1 MPIKEIGL
9 VSFRNHDTLNME
21 FCPNINVIWGKN
33 GSGKTAVLEA
43 IHSLSIGRSFRTNK
57 KKELLKD
64 EKEFFS
70 ITGNFYERNNI
81 QKIQIN
87 QTKDGTRRIIID
99 GNKLE
104 SIRELVGLNPVVLLS
119 PEEQIITKGAPQD
132 QRNYFNK
139 LFSVVSKEYFT
150 ILSDYNRILKQRN
163 KLLDDFNLVGEAETE
178 LSIWNERISE
188 TGQELW
194 KERTELLKSYS
205 FELKNTVKDFNEG
218 KFTFMCEYV
227 AKISDNEKEYIE
239 ILEKRQSR
247 DIYLGRTTFGPHTD
261 KINFTFNKKNVKQY
275 GSQGEHKL
283 ALLLIKLAEVKL
295 IRKVTEKTPIVL
307 LDDLFAKLDDSRSKQ
322 AMAMIEK
329 DLQTIITT
337 TDLKIVEDR
346 GVKFDNL
353 NNCSFYLE

>member
-9 VSFRNHDTLNME
+9 VSFRNHDKINMQ

-33 GSGKTAVLEA
+33 GSGKTAILEA
-43 IHSLSIGRSFRTNK
+43 IHSLSIGRSFRTSR
-57 KKELLKD
+57 KKELLKED
-64 EKEFFS
+64 KEFFS
-70 ITGNFYERNNI
+70 ITGKFYANDKI
-81 QKIQIN
+81 QEIQIN

-99 GNKLE
+99 GDKVE
-104 SIRELVGLNPVVLLS
+104 SIRELVGINPVVLLS

-132 QRNYFNK
+132 KRNYFNK
-139 LFSVVSKEYFT
+139 LFSIVSNKYFT
-150 ILSDYNRILKQRN
+150 ILSEYNRILKQRN
-163 KLLDDFNLVGEAETE
+163 KLLDDFNIINKAETE
-178 LSIWNERISE
+178 LNIWNERISE
-188 TGQELW
+188 IGQELW
-194 KERTELLKSYS
+194 KKRIELLKKYNI
-205 FELKNTVKDFNEG
+205 ELKRTVKDFKDGN
-218 KFTFMCEYV
+218 FTFICEPV
-227 AKISDNEKEYIE
+227 TKTPNNENEYLE
-239 ILEKRQSR
+239 ILKHRQSK

-261 KINFTFNKKNVKQY
+261 KFNFTFNGKNIKQY

-322 AMAMIEK
+322 AMAMIDK

-346 GVKFDNL
+346 GIKIDNS
-353 NNCSFYLE
+353 NNCSFYLG

>member
-9 VSFRNHDTLNME
+9 VSFRNHETINLE

-33 GSGKTAVLEA
+33 GSGKTAILEA
-43 IHSLSIGRSFRTNK
+43 IHSLSIGRSFRTNR

-64 EKEFFS
+64 DKEFFS
-70 ITGNFYERNNI
+70 IIGKFETAN
-81 QKIQIN
+81 KIQEIVIN
-87 QTKDGTRRIIID
+87 QTKDGTRRMFIN

-139 LFSVVSKEYFT
+139 LFSIVSNKYFA
-150 ILSDYNRILKQRN
+150 ILSEYNRILKQRN
-163 KLLDDFNLVGEAETE
+163 KLLDDFDLINNGRTE
-178 LSIWNERISE
+178 LEIWNERISE
-188 TGQELW
+188 IGQKLW
-194 KERTELLKSYS
+194 KRRGEYFKNYSIELS
-205 FELKNTVKDFNEG
+205 NTVKDFEG
-218 KFTFMCEYV
+218 DGFTFSGELVTKM
-227 AKISDNEKEYIE
+227 ADNEKAYIE
-239 ILEKRQSR
+239 ILKKTQNK

-261 KINFTFNKKNVKQY
+261 KITFTFNGKNIKQY

-295 IRKVTEKTPIVL
+295 IRKVTKNAPIVL
-307 LDDLFAKLDDSRSKQ
+307 LDDLFAKLDDTRSRQ
-322 AMAMIEK
+322 ATGMIGS

-346 GVKFDNL
+346 GVKIDNL
-353 NNCSFYLE
+353 NNCSFYLD

>member
-9 VSFRNHDTLNME
+9 VSFRNHDTINIE

-33 GSGKTAVLEA
+33 GSGKTAILEA
-43 IHSLSIGRSFRTNK
+43 IHSLSIGRSFRTNR
-57 KKELLKD
+57 KKELLKND
-64 EKEFFS
+64 KEFLS
-70 ITGNFYERNNI
+70 ITGKFHTNDKI

-87 QTKDGTRRIIID
+87 QTKDGTRRILID

-119 PEEQIITKGAPQD
+119 PEEQIITKGSPQD

-139 LFSVVSKEYFT
+139 LFSIVSNEYFT

-163 KLLDDFNLVGEAETE
+163 KLLDDFNLVSGAGKE
-178 LSIWNERISE
+178 INVWNERISE
-188 TGQELW
+188 IGQKLW
-194 KERTELLKSYS
+194 MRRTEFFNKYS
-205 FELKNTVKDFNEG
+205 LELKNTVKDFKDG
-218 KFTFMCEYV
+218 KFSFSGELEKKMPE
-227 AKISDNEKEYIE
+227 NEKEYIE
-239 ILEKRQSR
+239 ILKKGQNR
-247 DIYLGRTTFGPHTD
+247 DIYLGRTSFGPHID
-261 KINFTFNKKNVKQY
+261 KINFTFNGKNIKQY

-295 IRKVTEKTPIVL
+295 IRKVTEKVPIIL

-322 AMAMIEK
+322 AMAMI
-329 DLQTIITT
+329 DNDFQTIITT

-346 GVKFDNL
+346 GVKINKS
-353 NNCSFYLE
+353 NNCSFYLG

>member
-9 VSFRNHDTLNME
+9 VSFRNHDTINIE
-21 FCPNINVIWGKN
+21 FCPKINVIWGKN
-33 GSGKTAVLEA
+33 GSGKTAILEA
-43 IHSLSIGRSFRTNK
+43 IHSLSIGRSFRTNR

-64 EKEFFS
+64 DKKFLS
-70 ITGNFYERNNI
+70 ITGNFQNNDKI

-87 QTKDGTRRIIID
+87 QTKDGTRRILID

-119 PEEQIITKGAPQD
+119 PEEQIITKGSPQD

-139 LFSVVSKEYFT
+139 LFSVISNEYFT

-163 KLLDDFNLVGEAETE
+163 KLLDDFNLISGAGKE
-178 LSIWNERISE
+178 LNVWNERISE
-188 TGQELW
+188 MGQKLW
-194 KERTELLKSYS
+194 ARRTELFNRYNLE
-205 FELKNTVKDFNEG
+205 FKNTVKDFKDGNFSFSGELET
-218 KFTFMCEYV
+218 KMPE
-227 AKISDNEKEYIE
+227 NEKDYIE
-239 ILEKRQSR
+239 MLSKRQNR
-247 DIYLGRTTFGPHTD
+247 DIYLGRTSFGPHTD
-261 KINFTFNKKNVKQY
+261 KINFMFNRKNIKQY

-295 IRKVTEKTPIVL
+295 IRKVTKKDPIIL

-322 AMAMIEK
+322 AMAMIDN

-337 TDLKIVEDR
+337 TDLKIVEER
-346 GVKFDNL
+346 GVKIDKS
-353 NNCSFYLE
+353 NNCSFYLG

>member
-9 VSFRNHDTLNME
+9 VSFRNHDTVNMK

-33 GSGKTAVLEA
+33 GSGKTAILEA
-43 IHSLSIGRSFRTNK
+43 IHSLSIGRSFRTNR

-64 EKEFFS
+64 DKEFLS
-70 ITGNFYERNNI
+70 MTGKFKTNNKI
-81 QKIQIN
+81 QEIQIN
-87 QTKDGTRRIIID
+87 QTKDGTRRILID

-139 LFSVVSKEYFT
+139 LFSVVSNEYFL

-163 KLLDDFNLVGEAETE
+163 KLLDDFNLINEAEIE
-178 LSIWNERISE
+178 LKIWNERIAE
-188 TGQELW
+188 IGQKLW
-194 KERTELLKSYS
+194 EKRENFIERYNH
-205 FELKNTVKDFNEG
+205 ELKKTVKDFKVEN
-218 KFTFMCEYV
+218 FTFSFEQTT
-227 AKISDNEKEYIE
+227 KRSENEKTYIE
-239 ILEKRQSR
+239 GLIKRQNK

-261 KINFTFNKKNVKQY
+261 KVNFMFNGKNIKQY

-295 IRKVTEKTPIVL
+295 IRKETEKVPIVL

-322 AMAMIEK
+322 AMAMI
-329 DLQTIITT
+329 DNNLQIIITT

-346 GVKFDNL
+346 GIKIDNS
-353 NNCSFYLE
+353 NNSSFYLG

>member
-87 QTKDGTRRIIID
+87 QTKNGTRRIIID

-139 LFSVVSKEYFT
+139 LFSVVSNEYFT

-163 KLLDDFNLVGEAETE
+163 KLLDDFNLVGKAETE
-178 LSIWNERISE
+178 ISIWNERISE

-194 KERTELLKSYS
+194 KERTKLLKSYS
-205 FELKNTVKDFNEG
+205 LELKNTVKDFNEG
-218 KFTFMCEYV
+218 KFTFMCEHV
-227 AKISDNEKEYIE
+227 AKIPDNEKEYIE

-261 KINFTFNKKNVKQY
+261 KTNFTFNNKNIKQY

-283 ALLLIKLAEVKL
+283 ALLLIKLAEVRL
-295 IRKVTEKTPIVL
+295 IRKVTEKAPIVL
-307 LDDLFAKLDDSRSKQ
+307 LDDLFAKLDDSRSRQ
-322 AMAMIEK
+322 AMAMIEY

-346 GVKFDNL
+346 GVKIDNL
-353 NNCSFYLE
+353 SNCSFYLE

>member
-9 VSFRNHDTLNME
+9 VSFRNHDAIKLK

-33 GSGKTAVLEA
+33 GSGKTAILEA
-43 IHSLSIGRSFRTNK
+43 IHSLSIGRSFRTNR

-64 EKEFFS
+64 DKEFFS
-70 ITGNFYERNNI
+70 ITGTFKTDDKI
-81 QKIQIN
+81 QEIQIN
-87 QTKDGTRRIIID
+87 QTKDGTRRMFID

-119 PEEQIITKGAPQD
+119 PEEQIITKGAPQN

-139 LFSVVSKEYFT
+139 LFSVISNEYFT

-163 KLLDDFNLVGEAETE
+163 KLLDDFNLTNGAKAE
-178 LSIWNERISE
+178 LNIWNETIAE
-188 TGQELW
+188 IGQKLW
-194 KERTELLKSYS
+194 KKRAEFFKKYKLELTK
-205 FELKNTVKDFNEG
+205 TVKDVKES
-218 KFTFMCEYV
+218 KFSFSCALEIKTPE
-227 AKISDNEKEYIE
+227 NEKEYLE
-239 ILEKRQSR
+239 ILKKRQNR

-261 KINFTFNKKNVKQY
+261 KINFTFNGKNIKQY

-295 IRKVTEKTPIVL
+295 IRKVTKNAPIVL

-322 AMAMIEK
+322 AMAMIDK
-329 DLQTIITT
+329 NHQTIITT
-337 TDLKIVEDR
+337 TNIKIVEDR
-346 GVKFDNL
+346 GIRIDNL
-353 NNCSFYLE
+353 NNGSFYLS

>member
-9 VSFRNHDTLNME
+9 VSFRNHDTINLE

-33 GSGKTAVLEA
+33 GSGKTAILEA
-43 IHSLSIGRSFRTNK
+43 IHSLSIGRSFRTNR

-64 EKEFFS
+64 DMEYFS
-70 ITGNFYERNNI
+70 VTGKFQTADKVQE
-81 QKIQIN
+81 IQIN
-87 QTKDGTRRIIID
+87 QTNDGARRILID

-104 SIRELVGLNPVVLLS
+104 SVKELIGLNPVVLLS
-119 PEEQIITKGAPQD
+119 PEEQIITKGTPQD

-139 LFSVVSKEYFT
+139 LFSIVSNQYFT

-163 KLLDDFNLVGEAETE
+163 KLLDDFNIINEAQTE
-178 LSIWNERISE
+178 LGIWNERISE
-188 TGQELW
+188 IGQKLW
-194 KERTELLKSYS
+194 KKEEELFKKFSL
-205 FELKNTVKDFNEG
+205 ELKNTVKDFEDSD
-218 KFTFMCEYV
+218 FTFSCELV
-227 AKISDNEKEYIE
+227 TKIIKSEKEYLE
-239 ILEKRQSR
+239 ILEKRQNK

-261 KINFTFNKKNVKQY
+261 KINFIFNKKNIKQY

-295 IRKVTEKTPIVL
+295 IRKVTQKDPIIL

-322 AMAMIEK
+322 AMAMIDN

-337 TDLKIVEDR
+337 TELKIVEDR
-346 GVKFDNL
+346 GVKIDKS
-353 NNCSFYLE
+353 NNCSFYLG